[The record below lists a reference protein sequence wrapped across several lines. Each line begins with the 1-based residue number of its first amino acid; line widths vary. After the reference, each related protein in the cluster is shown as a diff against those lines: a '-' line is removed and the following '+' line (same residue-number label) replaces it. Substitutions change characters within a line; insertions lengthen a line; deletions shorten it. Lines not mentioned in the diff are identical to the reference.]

1 MFLLL
6 LALTPLLSS
15 VLVKGFST
23 ISSPVKHSVRNR
35 YRYGQNEYLS
45 GTKLEAAFTLSE
57 YVTSSLLHNSPV
69 DPSFITLSAAQEEY
83 SEDNSYVLLV
93 DLSVRS
99 IDDITTSFEKY
110 PFWSKFCKKM
120 SASKQSLTTDK
131 FLYTHDVGDTDVCKV
146 SIARIPLESYQKLE
160 LGRKIAETS
169 SSKLIVDMVSLY
181 GERTLCPDMC
191 TGILAG
197 LQANRFSMPSLK
209 GAQGS
214 PTSVTNEI
222 IDIKFV
228 VMDHLEKTETVP
240 RSAVEEGKEDQYLQE
255 DEDDE
260 EDEEDEEE
268 TDMITALANAR
279 AKAIEKAA
287 KLLAIEDGTYV
298 PKKKAMK
305 SIPTDESK
313 ILLPDEGIEEKQ
325 IYWRSESD
333 RKDLDSNLI
342 QLRNDLLVEAV
353 FNDGLGCG
361 AFCAV
366 TQGNRHLDAGD
377 RLIRLKS
384 SPKKSE
390 KMTGVRYPQS
400 GVTITAAATGN
411 EGVGNTVERP
421 IVLVGKGVCYD
432 TGGINLKSAGSMKTM
447 KHDMGGSAAALG
459 TFLALT
465 QTEFPYPVECW
476 LAIVENNIDSLAYRP
491 DDVVTAVTGDTI
503 EVVHTDA
510 EGRMLLADVL
520 ALASRKV
527 NLPSVNSMN
536 SLSPRLLIDFAT
548 LTGTCI
554 TSLSNRY
561 IGVFTNRKEYVTD
574 LITAGEACGER
585 VWPFPLD
592 DDFDEDLK
600 SDIADVLQCRVS
612 SESDHIYA
620 ASFLKRFVNP
630 MVPW

>member
-6 LALTPLLSS
+6 LVLTPLLSS
-15 VLVKGFST
+15 VFVKGFST
-23 ISSPVKHSVRNR
+23 IFSPMKHSVRNR
-35 YRYGQNEYLS
+35 YRYGQNEYPS

-57 YVTSSLLHNSPV
+57 YVTSSLLQNSPV

-83 SEDNSYVLLV
+83 SEDNSYAILV

-99 IDDITTSFEKY
+99 IDDITPYFEKY
-110 PFWSKFCKKM
+110 PFWSKFCKKI

-131 FLYTHDVGDTDVCKV
+131 FLYTHDVGDATVCKV

-160 LGRKIAETS
+160 LGRKLAETS
-169 SSKLIVDMVSLY
+169 SSKIIVDMVSLY

-214 PTSVTNEI
+214 QNIAATVTNET

-228 VMDHLEKTETVP
+228 VMDHLEKTEMVP
-240 RSAVEEGKEDQYLQE
+240 GSAVEKGKEDQYLEE

-260 EDEEDEEE
+260 ADEEE

-298 PKKKAMK
+298 PKKRAMK
-305 SIPTDESK
+305 SIPTGESK
-313 ILLPDEGIEEKQ
+313 TPLSDEGGEENQ
-325 IYWRSESD
+325 IYWRSKSD
-333 RKDLDSNLI
+333 RMYLNNNLV
-342 QLRNDLLVEAV
+342 QLRNDLLVETV
-353 FNDGLGCG
+353 FNDGTNIARALASLPPNILNPVTYSNSVICEFAKEYEWEITEWTHEELKVLGCG

-366 TQGNRHLDAGD
+366 TQGNRHPDVGIYTYYVCMYVYEHLYIRIVMHICVYLHKYLCILIHIYISGD

-390 KMTGVRYPQS
+390 MMTGVRYPQS
-400 GVTITAAATGN
+400 GVTITAAASVN
-411 EGVGNTVERP
+411 EGAGNAVERP

-432 TGGINLKSAGSMKTM
+432 TGGINVKSASSMKTM

-476 LAIVENNIDSLAYRP
+476 LAIVENNIDSSAYRP

-503 EVVHTDA
+503 EVCT
-510 EGRMLLADVL
+510 LC
-520 ALASRKV
+520 
-527 NLPSVNSMN
+527 MN
-536 SLSPRLLIDFAT
+536 I
-548 LTGTCI
+548 
-554 TSLSNRY
+554 
-561 IGVFTNRKEYVTD
+561 
-574 LITAGEACGER
+574 
-585 VWPFPLD
+585 
-592 DDFDEDLK
+592 
-600 SDIADVLQCRVS
+600 
-612 SESDHIYA
+612 H
-620 ASFLKRFVNP
+620 
-630 MVPW
+630 